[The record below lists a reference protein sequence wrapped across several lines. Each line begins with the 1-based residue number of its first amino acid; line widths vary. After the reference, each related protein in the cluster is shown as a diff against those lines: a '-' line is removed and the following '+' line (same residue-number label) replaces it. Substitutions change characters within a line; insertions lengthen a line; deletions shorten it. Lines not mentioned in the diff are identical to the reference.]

1 MVMSMICCCIMLHL
15 SIRFEGT
22 KSVKKRKRKASLAA
36 LESGTRLGNTFN
48 SRTPCTC
55 AVTHLKSS
63 TAAGCVTSEIGSIL
77 EERLLPFVANCQSPN
92 LGARASA
99 QMVRYVQVRLRS
111 EMSRQCRANSL
122 SMRQLCHSQGLQH
135 IRMARRN
142 FMTRRN
148 RR

>member
-1 MVMSMICCCIMLHL
+1 MLHL
-15 SIRFEGT
+15 CTRFEGT
-22 KSVKKRKRKASLAA
+22 KNFKTSKRKASLVA
-36 LESGTRLGNTFN
+36 LDSGTGLGKTCS
-48 SRTPCTC
+48 SRTPCAC
-55 AVTHLKSS
+55 AVTPVKSS
-63 TAAGCVTSEIGSIL
+63 TASGCVTSETGSIL
-77 EERLLPFVANCQSPN
+77 EERLLPSVANCQSLN

-135 IRMARRN
+135 MRMVRRN

>member
-1 MVMSMICCCIMLHL
+1 MLHL
-15 SIRFEGT
+15 CTRFEGT
-22 KSVKKRKRKASLAA
+22 QNFKTSKRKASLAA
-36 LESGTRLGNTFN
+36 LDSGTGLGKTFS

-63 TAAGCVTSEIGSIL
+63 TASGCVTSETGSIL
-77 EERLLPFVANCQSPN
+77 EERLLPFVANCQSLN

-135 IRMARRN
+135 MRMVRRN

-148 RR
+148 RG